1 MKYYHCDSVSCIF
14 TNDLNQL
21 ASNCVAVVVNFK
33 DSNGTSLPKI
43 TSLYA
48 KHIFSLIL
56 FQDLPKIASL
66 SQHQTYFFL

>member
-43 TSLYA
+43 TSL
-48 KHIFSLIL
+48 SLRQAYFL
-56 FQDLPKIASL
+56 FNFVSRF
-66 SQHQTYFFL
+66 T